1 MHIRTTRNTVIAA
14 AAFTVL
20 SGLST
25 ISTANIP
32 ELSIQSMRVSYAD
45 LNLNRAEDAQ
55 TLYTRLRRT
64 AETVCEDTHRKS
76 LREMIE
82 QKECREI
89 ALDQAV
95 REVGNANL
103 AQIHQS

>member
-1 MHIRTTRNTVIAA
+1 MQIRTTRNTVIAA
-14 AAFTVL
+14 AAFTIL

-32 ELSIQSMRVSYAD
+32 EISIQSKSVNYAD
-45 LNLNRAEDAQ
+45 LNLNQAEDAQ

-64 AETVCEDTHRKS
+64 AESVCEDTHRKS
-76 LREMIE
+76 LREMNE
-82 QKECREI
+82 QRECKEF

-95 REVGNANL
+95 REVGNSQLN
-103 AQIHQS
+103 QIHQS